1 MINKKLLKYAAK
13 VKSELC
19 IAVILKY
26 VFFFANLLFVFA
38 AASLLESV
46 LEGNA
51 PDTSERLRFFIG
63 AALIA
68 AVTRF
73 LASLCTS
80 RNTFAIT
87 KKVQNAIRSDIYVK
101 ILDLGAGYLEK
112 SGTSQ
117 LVSLAIEGVE
127 MLEVYFGKR
136 PTKSR

>member
-26 VFFFANLLFVFA
+26 LFFFANLLFVFA

-46 LEGNA
+46 LKVNA
-51 PDTSERLRFFIG
+51 DSSERLSFFIA